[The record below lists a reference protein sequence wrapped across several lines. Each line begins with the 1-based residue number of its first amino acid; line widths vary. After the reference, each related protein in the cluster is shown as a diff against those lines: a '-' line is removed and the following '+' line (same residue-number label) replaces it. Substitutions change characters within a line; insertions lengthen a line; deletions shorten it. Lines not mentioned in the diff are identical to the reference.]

1 VSHIAERLGDH
12 HHLDDFD
19 CGNEALNDWLRR
31 HARNAS
37 GQGTRTYV
45 VIDAGGEVVGYFAVA
60 PHTIDRATV
69 PRGVGRGAPNQ
80 IPAVLLA
87 KIALDRRLHAQG
99 LGSELLVVALGTIV
113 DAARRVGGKF
123 VVVDA
128 IDDSA
133 AAFYAHHEFIAV
145 PADPHRFVRKLST
158 IAKALGQPWP

>member
-1 VSHIAERLGDH
+1 MSYVAEPLGDH

-19 CGNEALNDWLRR
+19 CGNDALNDWLRR
-31 HARNAS
+31 HARTAS

-45 VIDAGGEVVGYFAVA
+45 VIDVDGEVVGYFAVA
-60 PHTIDRATV
+60 PHTIDRETL
-69 PRGVGRGAPNQ
+69 PRSVSRVAPNQ

-87 KIALDRRLHAQG
+87 KLALDSRLHAQG
-99 LGSELLVVALGTIV
+99 LGSELLAVALGTIV

-145 PADPHRFVRKLST
+145 PSDPRRFVRKLST
-158 IAKALGQPWP
+158 IAKALGEPWP